1 MRWGEG
7 APRRFIKGSA
17 GGRLERHGPR
27 RGDVRRER
35 SRREIFWC
43 AAGDRR
49 RLGDGRRLPRFAC
62 SFRAARRDR
71 PGAKRT
77 MSRARRRGKRRHK
90 KRSSVGQPGPTTLQ
104 IDRSST
110 AADRVCQVERVKA
123 FTGWLPA
130 WFCQNFCL
138 FSPNQLAWFTHSSR
152 FLSPFLGRRR
162 RRRPTSLVFSLCFA
176 PHLTLKLRHACVGS
190 FFVLVHNI
198 TREFKFTGVVVPIC

>member
-1 MRWGEG
+1 MSDTARVE
-7 APRRFIKGSA
+7 ALA
-17 GGRLERHGPR
+17 

-90 KRSSVGQPGPTTLQ
+90 KELAV
-104 IDRSST
+104 
-110 AADRVCQVERVKA
+110 
-123 FTGWLPA
+123 PA
-130 WFCQNFCL
+130 R
-138 FSPNQLAWFTHSSR
+138 AYYGYGGD
-152 FLSPFLGRRR
+152 LSIHRY
-162 RRRPTSLVFSLCFA
+162 
-176 PHLTLKLRHACVGS
+176 
-190 FFVLVHNI
+190 
-198 TREFKFTGVVVPIC
+198 